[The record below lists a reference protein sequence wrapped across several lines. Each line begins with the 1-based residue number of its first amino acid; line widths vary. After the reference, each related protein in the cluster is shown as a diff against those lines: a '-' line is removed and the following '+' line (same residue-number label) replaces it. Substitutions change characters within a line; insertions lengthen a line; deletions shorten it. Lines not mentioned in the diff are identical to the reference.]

1 MRYIF
6 SMWLFWRPLLI
17 LVVASLGGCGIL
29 RDFQPSVTIERVTP
43 EAYIAQQRG
52 DILTT
57 GKLSDQTQQAIR
69 VTGLDLGACANAST
83 DTCISALSNSRGISD
98 ERRLSALAEL
108 WLQYAM
114 SLPQAAAAGR
124 DSRNSFTA
132 WMEAAR
138 HAYGYLFFTG
148 RSPGERAFED
158 RQTQVRDWYNYAAQ
172 QAITRLFQA
181 SSGKYTDV
189 SGADRHTLLFAG
201 WSLHIEMNVRL
212 PEKAGLPQ
220 ELLPA
225 SSLNFKGL
233 RSTYRRDGF
242 GAELVA
248 VTREQPL
255 ITSKAFAEIV
265 EPPSKLPRRRRLLP
279 PAWSEMPSPNI
290 TVVFRFDAQNLEA
303 LLGLHEVTASVHDPL
318 VESELALHGQ
328 RVPLSGNFTAG
339 YGLWLARSGF
349 NRQSLYSL
357 FGGEQGIERPHLYMM
372 QPFDPGRRIILMLHG
387 LASSPEAWVNVANE
401 ILGDEAL
408 RENFQIWQV
417 YYPTNIPVAINHASI
432 RRLLREALLNFDP
445 EGNMPAS
452 HDLVVLGHSMGGMIA
467 RLMVSSA
474 DEQLWEWAMAQHNPD
489 QARLERVRHR
499 LDPALR
505 FEPFPGVETAIF
517 IATPHRGTS
526 VAGGRLARWMA
537 SFVTLPRAILQSI
550 DEALV
555 PEARADG
562 TSPPK
567 RSRAIPTSID
577 NLDERDAF
585 VKAAADLPISSRVR
599 YHSIIARMNA
609 DGPLQETDDGLVP
622 YRSSHLPG
630 AVSEKVIVSGHSVQ
644 ETAEAILEIRK
655 ILHEDLAARDSVP
668 GH

>member
-1 MRYIF
+1 
-6 SMWLFWRPLLI
+6 
-17 LVVASLGGCGIL
+17 
-29 RDFQPSVTIERVTP
+29 VTIERVTP

-57 GKLSDQTQQAIR
+57 GKLSDQTMQAIR
-69 VTGLDLGACANAST
+69 VTGLDLGACAAAST
-83 DTCISALSNSRGISD
+83 DTCISALSNSPGISD

-114 SLPQAAAAGR
+114 SLPQAPAARR
-124 DSRNSFTA
+124 DNQNSFTA

-148 RSPGERAFED
+148 RPPGERAFED
-158 RQTQVRDWYNYAAQ
+158 RQTQVRDWYNYAVQ
-172 QAITRLFQA
+172 QATTQLFLA
-181 SSGKYTDV
+181 SSSQYT
-189 SGADRHTLLFAG
+189 SAAGEGRLTLLFSG
-201 WSLHIEMNVRL
+201 WTLHIEMNVRL
-212 PEKAGLPQ
+212 PENAGLPQ

-248 VTREQPL
+248 VTRQQPL
-255 ITSKAFAEIV
+255 IASN
-265 EPPSKLPRRRRLLP
+265 PPHDAGESQPKMPQRRRS

-290 TVVFRFDAQNLEA
+290 TVVFRFNAQNLEA
-303 LLGLHEVTASVHDPL
+303 LLDLHEVTISVHDPL
-318 VESELALHGQ
+318 VESALSMYGQ

-401 ILGDEAL
+401 ILGDEVL

-432 RRLLREALLNFDP
+432 RRLLRDALANFDP
-445 EGNMPAS
+445 EGDMPAS

-474 DEQLWEWAMAQHNPD
+474 DEQLWQWAMTQRNLD
-489 QARLERVRHR
+489 TVSQDRMRRH
-499 LDPALR
+499 LDPVLR

-517 IATPHRGTS
+517 IAAPHRGTS

-555 PEARADG
+555 PEARAAG
-562 TSPPK
+562 SASPTNN
-567 RSRAIPTSID
+567 RAIPTSID

-585 VKAAADLPISSRVR
+585 VRAAADLPISTHVR
-599 YHSIIARMNA
+599 YHSVIGRMSA
-609 DGPLQETDDGLVP
+609 AGPLHASDDGLVP
-622 YRSSHLPG
+622 YRSSHLAG
-630 AVSEKVIVSGHSVQ
+630 AASEKVIVSGHSVQ
-644 ETAEAILEIRK
+644 ETAEAILEVRR
-655 ILHEDLAARDSVP
+655 ILHENLAARRLHQDR
-668 GH
+668 